1 MRHITVLFALLA
13 LMGCAETPF
22 HGLTLMDMQDMEHT
36 GEPNLQVSEQGEVTL
51 SYLREHGGMTTLY
64 LRTLSDAGWSSPK
77 PVTQGKD
84 LLVNWA
90 DFPSIIA
97 ANDRLIA
104 HWLVRQEG
112 PAFAYDVYTASSDD
126 GGDRWTTAK
135 RLHADTSDTEHG
147 FVSLYAVEDGV
158 GAFWLDGQR
167 YAQAGQSKG
176 MELRHRLLGSKD
188 SDSEEIVDALVCDCC
203 HTDAIVVDGSPVVVY
218 RDRTENEIRDI
229 SLARLTDTGWVKT
242 SAGTDGWR
250 ISGCPVN
257 GPAIAQ
263 NNGIVGV
270 AWFTAV
276 PSNRVRVAFSFDGA
290 SSFDVPIDVVTEHP
304 LGRVDLVVTPDGRAM
319 VSWLAQ
325 NQGGFRFRE
334 VMPDGET
341 GDVIKVASM
350 ETRRASGF
358 PKMVETDGELI
369 FAWTDTAGSV
379 PRVRT
384 SKMRLP

>member
-1 MRHITVLFALLA
+1 MRYVTVLFALLA
-13 LMGCAETPF
+13 LIGCTDTPF
-22 HGLTLMDMQDMEHT
+22 HGLALMEMQDMEHT
-36 GEPNLQVSEQGEVTL
+36 GEPNLQVSDRGEVTL
-51 SYLREHGGMTTLY
+51 SYLREHAGMTTLY

-77 PVTQGKD
+77 PVTEGKD

-90 DFPSIIA
+90 DFPSILA
-97 ANDRLIA
+97 ANGRLIA

-112 PAFAYDVYTASSDD
+112 PAFAYDIYTASSDD
-126 GGDRWTTAK
+126 GGARWTAAE

-203 HTDAIVVDGSPVVVY
+203 QTDAMVVDGSPVVVY

-229 SLARLTDTGWVKT
+229 SLARLTDTGWLKT
-242 SAGTDGWR
+242 SVGTDGWR

-257 GPAIAQ
+257 GPAMAQ
-263 NNGIVGV
+263 SNGILAV

-276 PSNRVRVAFSFDGA
+276 PSNRVRVAFSLDGG
-290 SSFDVPIDVVTEHP
+290 SSFAAPIDVATDKP
-304 LGRVDLVVTPDGRAM
+304 LGRVDVVVTPNGSAM

-325 NQGGFRFRE
+325 NQGGFRFRK
-334 VMPDGET
+334 VMPDGEI
-341 GDVIKVASM
+341 GDGIEVASM

-369 FAWTDTAGSV
+369 FAWTDTSGSV

-384 SKMRLP
+384 SNMRLP

>member
-1 MRHITVLFALLA
+1 M
-13 LMGCAETPF
+13 
-22 HGLTLMDMQDMEHT
+22 
-36 GEPNLQVSEQGEVTL
+36 
-51 SYLREHGGMTTLY
+51 
-64 LRTLSDAGWSSPK
+64 
-77 PVTQGKD
+77 
-84 LLVNWA
+84 
-90 DFPSIIA
+90 
-97 ANDRLIA
+97 
-104 HWLVRQEG
+104 RQEG
-112 PAFAYDVYTASSDD
+112 PAFAYDIYTASSDD
-126 GGDRWTTAK
+126 GGARWTAAE

-176 MELRHRLLGSKD
+176 MELRHRLLGMD
-188 SDSEEIVDALVCDCC
+188 NTDSEAVVDSLVCDCC

-229 SLARLTDTGWVKT
+229 SLARLTDTGWLKT
-242 SAGTDGWR
+242 SVGTDGWR

-257 GPAIAQ
+257 GPAMAQ
-263 NNGIVGV
+263 SNGILAV

-276 PSNRVRVAFSFDGA
+276 PSNRVRVAFSLDGG
-290 SSFDVPIDVVTEHP
+290 SSFAAPIDVATDKP
-304 LGRVDLVVTPDGRAM
+304 LGRVDVVVTPNGSAM

-325 NQGGFRFRE
+325 NQGGFRFRK
-334 VMPDGET
+334 VMPDGEI
-341 GDVIKVASM
+341 GDGIEVASK

-369 FAWTDTAGSV
+369 FAWTDTSGSV

-384 SKMRLP
+384 SKMGLP